1 MKRFMALVICFMFVV
16 SLAGCATNKTR
27 IAEGA
32 GIGGVLGGVAG
43 GVIGNQMGSP
53 VGGGLI
59 GAAVG
64 AAAGG
69 LIGSQI
75 DKNKPAEEA
84 ATVAPLSIKDVV
96 DMHQQKVSADDII
109 AKIKST
115 NTKLVLTA
123 DDISYL
129 QKEGVS
135 ERVIEALQ
143 GK

>member
-1 MKRFMALVICFMFVV
+1 MKKITVIFLCFVL
-16 SLAGCATNKTR
+16 SAYLAGCATNKTR
-27 IAEGA
+27 VAEGA
-32 GIGGVLGGVAG
+32 AIGGVLGGVAG
-43 GVIGNQMGSP
+43 GVIGNQSGHS

-64 AAAGG
+64 AAAGALVG
-69 LIGSQI
+69 AQI
-75 DKNKPAEEA
+75 DKPKTAENTTA
-84 ATVAPLSIKDVV
+84 VTALTTKDIV
-96 DMHQQKVSADDII
+96 DMVKQKVSDDDII

-115 NTKLVLTA
+115 NTKLVLA
-123 DDISYL
+123 VDEVSAL

>member
-1 MKRFMALVICFMFVV
+1 MKRFMALALCFMFVV

-27 IAEGA
+27 VAEGA

-43 GVIGNQMGSP
+43 GVIGNQSGHS

-64 AAAGG
+64 AAAGA
-69 LIGSQI
+69 LVGSQI
-75 DKNKPAEEA
+75 EKNKPAAEV
-84 ATVAPLSIKDVV
+84 ATVSPLSIKDVV
-96 DMHQQKVSADDII
+96 DMQQQKVSSDDII

-115 NTKLVLTA
+115 NTKLVLTV

-129 QKEGVS
+129 QKQGVS
-135 ERVIEALQ
+135 QRVIEALQ

>member
-1 MKRFMALVICFMFVV
+1 MKRFMALGLCFVFVL

-27 IAEGA
+27 VAEGA

-43 GVIGNQMGSP
+43 GVIGNQSGHS

-64 AAAGG
+64 AAAGA
-69 LIGSQI
+69 LVGSQI
-75 DKNKPAEEA
+75 EKNKPAAEA
-84 ATVAPLSIKDVV
+84 AAISTLSMKNIV
-96 DMHQQKVSADDII
+96 DMTQQKISSDDII
-109 AKIKST
+109 AKIRST

-123 DDISYL
+123 EDISYL
-129 QKEGVS
+129 QKEDVS